1 MLVIFLFVLCVAC
14 LSLSLSVSHFFLFFF
29 KPSSVSLSFSVCLF
43 HISFSLLPFYQ
54 QLSIRMTISPFRLY
68 YIALT
73 SHHQCLL
80 YLYLSSLFLRPP
92 FLSQVTTR
100 ASLSTR
106 PRCPSSKLISLSLS
120 LSLFLFETNP
130 ELSSK
135 NVDGHL
141 PKRSKARVIE
151 WLWNKFD
158 TCQLNGF
165 FKLAQPRPLSF
176 LMGHPGPL
184 LSLF

>member
-1 MLVIFLFVLCVAC
+1 MAEMCSAERVEGGAWSRDQAC
-14 LSLSLSVSHFFLFFF
+14 
-29 KPSSVSLSFSVCLF
+29 
-43 HISFSLLPFYQ
+43 
-54 QLSIRMTISPFRLY
+54 
-68 YIALT
+68 
-73 SHHQCLL
+73 
-80 YLYLSSLFLRPP
+80 
-92 FLSQVTTR
+92 
-100 ASLSTR
+100 
-106 PRCPSSKLISLSLS
+106 PRRHLSLSLS

>member
-1 MLVIFLFVLCVAC
+1 MPSLPIPII
-14 LSLSLSVSHFFLFFF
+14 SLS
-29 KPSSVSLSFSVCLF
+29 PSAFS
-43 HISFSLLPFYQ
+43 
-54 QLSIRMTISPFRLY
+54 
-68 YIALT
+68 LT
-73 SHHQCLL
+73 SHNTGFSFN
-80 YLYLSSLFLRPP
+80 SSQMSEQQTYF
-92 FLSQVTTR
+92 
-100 ASLSTR
+100 SL
-106 PRCPSSKLISLSLS
+106 SLSLS

-184 LSLF
+184 LSLFYVFSNKHYNFYINICEKVHPVSGAGIRTHDLLDVSLLPLPLDQVSLP